1 MSYTPPK
8 RKKWSKTVRLRV
20 KQKFGGRCAYCG
32 CVLGDRFALDH
43 HLPIGVYGER
53 ADTEDN
59 LFPSCIQCNHYKGE
73 ESIETMRRL
82 IERTYDNLVAKSL
95 TGRIAAA
102 YGLLARKEIKF
113 YFEEFSSMNLTNH
126 PCDRHSCPENV
137 GGQCFGGGCKRN
149 PIKETEK
156 ESEEDNQ

>member
-1 MSYTPPK
+1 MSYQPPK
-8 RKKWSKTVRLRV
+8 RKKWSKAVRLRV

-53 ADTEDN
+53 VDTEDN

-82 IERTYDNLVAKSL
+82 IGRTYDNLVNKSL

-102 YGLLARKEIKF
+102 YGLLTRKDNIRF
-113 YFEEFSSMNLTNH
+113 FF
-126 PCDRHSCPENV
+126 
-137 GGQCFGGGCKRN
+137 
-149 PIKETEK
+149 
-156 ESEEDNQ
+156 ESERINN